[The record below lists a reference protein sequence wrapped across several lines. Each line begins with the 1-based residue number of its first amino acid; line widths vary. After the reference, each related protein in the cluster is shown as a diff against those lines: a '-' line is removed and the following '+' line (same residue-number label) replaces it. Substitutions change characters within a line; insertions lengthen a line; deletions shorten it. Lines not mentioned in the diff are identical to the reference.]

1 MTRDA
6 YLAGVLASVTVYKVM
21 GFVLS
26 TLSVLGNTKSEM
38 DFIKDIGD
46 KLVEAGE
53 NIEKKEL
60 HGETISAGL
69 NEEAL
74 KDMIAPILE
83 DLFKG
88 IAPYQKTDEATER
101 IVKLLREEGFA

>member
-6 YLAGVLASVTVYKVM
+6 YLAGVLASVTVYKVV
-21 GFVLS
+21 GFVVS
-26 TLSVLGNTKSEM
+26 ALSVLGDTKSKM

-46 KLVEAGE
+46 RLVEAGE
-53 NIEKKEL
+53 NIEKEEL
-60 HGETISAGL
+60 HGETIRAGL

-83 DLFKG
+83 DLLKG
-88 IAPYQKTDEATER
+88 VVPYQKTDEATER
-101 IVKLLREEGFA
+101 IVKLLRGEGAT